1 MRTAEE
7 KTAERGTRNPER
19 GILKRLA
26 GRVAEAA
33 GAAAGRFDGARADY
47 KSQIS
52 NQADL
57 AEKPT
62 GRLDHTWSAR
72 NSATARAYEAAIE
85 NRGTADW
92 RAGLTTA
99 TMAIIEGLDTMLARS
114 RWLIR
119 NDGYAASAQ
128 GGYRRRVVGGGITAR
143 ASARNPD
150 GGAMLKDFN
159 AAHDLLWNAWAMDP
173 RLVDVE
179 QTKCLAE
186 KQAVWMD
193 ELFAAGG
200 LLLRAVYTPRPD
212 AVGLAIQEI
221 EYEQL
226 DKSLTSFSPG
236 GLGGNAVYNGIE
248 TDAYGAPVAYH
259 VHAAAHPLEEMP
271 SAKVR
276 LPADTCWHLFRKS
289 RIRQRI
295 GCPMMAAVMPALRNL
310 AMYELYT
317 LSKARTEAA
326 YHGFV
331 EEAPNTN
338 ASIDQIRQRISGMP
352 PTGQTDNPNEMLV
365 RVENGLF
372 PVLKNGQKIS
382 FPTPQTPNSVYP
394 QYVGEN
400 LKKIAAGT
408 GLDLP
413 TVTRWYADGNFN
425 TQRKAQL
432 EMEAECE
439 AIQDMQFIN
448 GALRGIREL
457 WTEIAV
463 GERKLNAPRYAEARW
478 KAAYLTTNWQG
489 PPVRS
494 VDEIKDQAAWDMKY
508 RSLRGTPQEYCN
520 QQGRDIRDLLSEWQE
535 FRAMAEEYKLGD
547 VLDKFFG
554 SNTANAPKAG
564 MQPDGTGPDGD
575 PGDAGD
581 AGGNGGNSGTG
592 NREPGTRKNGD
603 PSTSSGQGGLSRM
616 IVREQV
622 LASLLGGDDPSTG
635 SGQAGHG
642 GNGDGRG

>member
-1 MRTAEE
+1 MKSGQLTIDNGQPR
-7 KTAERGTRNPER
+7 RGT
-19 GILKRLA
+19 LARLA
-26 GRVAEAA
+26 GRIAEAA
-33 GAAAGRFDGARADY
+33 GQAAGRFDKARGDAQ
-47 KSQIS
+47 SQIS
-52 NQADL
+52 NL
-57 AEKPT
+57 SEKPT

-72 NSATARAYEAAIE
+72 NSTTARAYEAAIE

-150 GGAMLKDFN
+150 GGAMLKDYN
-159 AAHDLLWNAWAMDP
+159 AAHDLLWNAWALDP
-173 RLVDVE
+173 RLCDVE

-200 LLLRAVYTPRPD
+200 LLLRAVYTPRKD
-212 AVGLAIQEI
+212 AVGLAIQEL

-226 DKSLTSFSPG
+226 DKSLTSSG
-236 GLGGNAVYNGIE
+236 ANAVYNGIE

-259 VHAAAHPLEEMP
+259 VYAAAHPLEELP
-271 SAKVR
+271 SSTAR

-289 RIRQRI
+289 RIRQRL
-295 GCPMMAAVMPALRNL
+295 GAPMMAAVMPALRNL

-331 EEAPNTN
+331 EEAPNAN

-439 AIQDMQFIN
+439 AIQDLQFIN
-448 GALRGIREL
+448 GALRGIRER

-463 GERKLNAPRYAEARW
+463 RERKLNAPRYAEARW

-520 QQGRDIRDLLSEWQE
+520 QNSRDIRDLLSEWQE
-535 FRAMAEEYKLGD
+535 FFAMAEEYDLGD

-554 SNTANAPKAG
+554 SPTANAPKAG
-564 MQPDGTGPDGD
+564 MQPDGTGPGGE
-575 PGDAGD
+575 PGDAGG
-581 AGGNGGNSGTG
+581 ARGNGNQ
-592 NREPGTRKNGD
+592 EPGTRNNGD
-603 PSTSSGQGGLSRM
+603 GGLSRM

-622 LASLLGGDDPSTG
+622 LASLLGEGGD
-635 SGQAGHG
+635 HG
-642 GNGDGRG
+642 GNGDGRR

>member
-1 MRTAEE
+1 MRTAVASSREPVAG
-7 KTAERGTRNPER
+7 K
-19 GILKRLA
+19 KA
-26 GRVAEAA
+26 GRLSQIAGRIVEAA
-33 GAAAGRFDGARADY
+33 GQAAARFDRAR
-47 KSQIS
+47 
-52 NQADL
+52 ADL

-72 NSATARAYEAAIE
+72 SSATARAYEAAVE

-92 RAGLTTA
+92 RTGLTTA
-99 TMAIIEGLDTMLARS
+99 TMAIVEGLDTMLARS

-150 GGAMLKDFN
+150 GGAMLKDYN
-159 AAHDLLWNAWAMDP
+159 AAHDLLWNAWAMNP
-173 RLVDVE
+173 LICDVE

-200 LLLRAVYTPRPD
+200 VLLRAVYTPRPD
-212 AVGLAIQEI
+212 AVGLAIQEL
-221 EYEQL
+221 EYEQF
-226 DKSLTSFSPG
+226 DKSLTSF
-236 GLGGNAVYNGIE
+236 GGNAVYNGIE
-248 TDAYGAPVAYH
+248 TDPYGAPVAYH
-259 VHAAAHPLEEMP
+259 VYAAAHPLEELP
-271 SAKVR
+271 SSTAR
-276 LPADTCWHLFRKS
+276 LTADTCWHIFRKS
-289 RIRQRI
+289 RIRQRL
-295 GCPMMAAVMPALRNL
+295 GAPMMAAVMPALRNL

-331 EEAPNTN
+331 EEAPNSTGN
-338 ASIDQIRQRISGMP
+338 ATIDRITKGIGAKP
-352 PTGQTDNPNEMLV
+352 PTGQADNPDEMLV

-372 PVLKNGQKIS
+372 PVLRDGRKVT
-382 FPTPQTPNSVYP
+382 FPAPQTPNSVYP
-394 QYVGEN
+394 QFLAEN

-432 EMEAECE
+432 ESEAECE
-439 AIQDMQFIN
+439 AIQDLQFIN
-448 GALRGIREL
+448 GALRGIRER

-463 GERKLNAPRYAEARW
+463 RERKIAAPGFFTDARLR
-478 KAAYLTTNWQG
+478 AAYLTTNWQG
-489 PPVRS
+489 PPVKS

-520 QQGRDIRDLLSEWQE
+520 QNGRDIRDLLSEWQE
-535 FRAMAEEYKLGD
+535 FFAMARDEYGLGD
-547 VLDKFFG
+547 VLEKFFG
-554 SNTANAPKAG
+554 SPTVNAPKAG

-581 AGGNGGNSGTG
+581 AGGNGNG
-592 NREPGTRKNGD
+592 GTRNN
-603 PSTSSGQGGLSRM
+603 SRGGGMSQT
-616 IVREQV
+616 IVRETI
-622 LASLLGGDDPSTG
+622 LASLLGGD
-635 SGQAGHG
+635 HG
-642 GNGDGRG
+642 GNGDGRHR